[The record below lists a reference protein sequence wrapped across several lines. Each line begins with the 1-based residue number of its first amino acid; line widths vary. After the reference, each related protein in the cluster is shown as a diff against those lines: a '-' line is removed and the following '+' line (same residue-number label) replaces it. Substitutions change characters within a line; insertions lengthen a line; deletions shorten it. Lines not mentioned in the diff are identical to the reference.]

1 METTEIETGPSPR
14 PDARAEPRSV
24 AIVAA
29 PASEQ
34 RHGEAAAPSGGFT
47 PGTIAASLAV
57 LVVFLAAWEW
67 LPAALGVPEFILPPP
82 SRVWSEFLRM
92 LANERLLW
100 HTGITTL
107 EIIVGFVL
115 GSLLGIMIGFVL
127 GLSPKAEL
135 VLSPYLLALQ
145 IAPKVAFAPLFV
157 MWLGYTVY
165 PKILVAILIVFFP
178 VMVNVLTAVRTVDP
192 DLVSLAR
199 SFSATRLQIFRLIE
213 YPASLPPLFAGL
225 RIAATLAVIGVVVGE
240 LVGGNLGL
248 GYLLTYGEGQGN
260 TAMVFV
266 TIIVLT
272 IIGIIAYALVTWLER
287 RVLHYMP
294 KAQHAAV

>member
-1 METTEIETGPSPR
+1 MATSVDTGHAPR
-14 PDARAEPRSV
+14 PDARPEPHSV
-24 AIVAA
+24 AVVAA
-29 PASEQ
+29 PA
-34 RHGEAAAPSGGFT
+34 AAQYHDEPAAGASDFT
-47 PGTIAASLAV
+47 PGIIGASIAV
-57 LVVFLAAWEW
+57 LVLFIAVWEW
-67 LPAALGVPEFILPPP
+67 LPRLVGVPEFILPPP
-82 SRVWSEFLRM
+82 SKVWTEFLRM

-100 HTGITTL
+100 HAGITTL
-107 EIIVGFVL
+107 EVIVGFAL
-115 GSLLGIMIGFVL
+115 GALLGVAIGFVL
-127 GLSPKAEL
+127 GLSPKTEL
-135 VLSPYLLALQ
+135 VLSPYILALQ

-192 DLVSLAR
+192 DMVSLAR
-199 SFSATRLQIFRLIE
+199 AFSASRLQIFRLIE

-240 LVGGNLGL
+240 LVGGNMGL

-272 IIGIIAYALVTWLER
+272 LIGIVAYAAVVLAER
-287 RVLHYMP
+287 KVLHYLP
-294 KAQHAAV
+294 RAQHTAV